1 MPVYTLQQGEVA
13 ELDGDVVGA
22 GGFQGLMR
30 RLQEGLNAE
39 TGEVT
44 VSDEDAERIR
54 RCLRG
59 DYGQGGWQDAIARL
73 WTRDGMTPGAPRAAL
88 GAAHLSRR

>member
-1 MPVYTLQQGEVA
+1 MPVYNLQQGEAA
-13 ELDGDVVGA
+13 ELDGDVVGT
-22 GGFQGLMR
+22 GGFQALLR

-44 VSDEDAERIR
+44 VSDEDVDRIR

-59 DYGQGGWQDAIARL
+59 DYGQGGWEDAIARAFG
-73 WTRDGMTPGAPRAAL
+73 RVMDEP
-88 GAAHLSRR
+88 